1 MNVIENSFN
10 DWVSKHLNKHKH
22 SIGFVCL
29 CVCVVA
35 FKCMYLLAV
44 GDSEDSDLAAAGQ
57 RHRGHL
63 VDALTAQLGLVVLWF
78 NLQGQ
83 VADGP
88 SRLCVHL
95 PAGGNHLPILIHR
108 TEL

>member
-1 MNVIENSFN
+1 MNAIENNFN

-22 SIGFVCL
+22 SIAFVCL
-29 CVCVVA
+29 CVCSSIQVHVS
-35 FKCMYLLAV
+35 LSSRGLT
-44 GDSEDSDLAAAGQ
+44 EDSDLAAVGQ
-57 RHRGHL
+57 RDRGHL

-88 SRLCVHL
+88 S
-95 PAGGNHLPILIHR
+95 
-108 TEL
+108 